1 MSLKISKSERR
12 QILEQHQSLKNVLL
26 KGKVNTDNTLQEQQ
40 AAIGTDKINKA
51 IQVCRGLKG
60 AQLGTIKNPTWT
72 NGQKYAAAI
81 VGDKFYTTL
90 VHSLSTPNDPKY
102 TFFVV
107 TPYTKP
113 DGTSGS
119 KITSNDYWYCK
130 GVDAAAPNT
139 QAQTDDIKK
148 YTDANWKERKDI
160 GATDA
165 QVYDKNLYDQI
176 KIGNTVLFRLKANQQ
191 STGNDQQQTDALA
204 PYVALGGTQTPT
216 NEQSQY
222 WKQLQIP
229 GSERYFGKVITMWF
243 PPNKITN
250 AAAKAAELAGKEAGD
265 QRFDAKTC
273 KGYINQLNQ
282 YFEERNTTRVAPST
296 IEFLR
301 DAVSACGAQH
311 YGKGDFNDFGA
322 SNKILDKLRGK
333 GNGGPLSDSPYRI
346 NF

>member
-1 MSLKISKSERR
+1 MSLKISKSERK

-26 KGKVNTDNTLQEQQ
+26 KGKVNADNTLQEQQ

-51 IQVCRGLKG
+51 IQVCKKMTG

-72 NGQKYAAAI
+72 SGQKYAAAI
-81 VGDKFYTTL
+81 IGSKYYTTL
-90 VHSLSTPNDPKY
+90 VHSLSTPNAPKY

-107 TPYTKP
+107 SPYTKP
-113 DGTSGS
+113 DGTSGN
-119 KITSNDYWYCK
+119 KITSNGWWSCK
-130 GVDAAAPNT
+130 AVDSAAPNT

-191 STGNDQQQTDALA
+191 SIGNDQLQTDALA

-243 PPNKITN
+243 PPNKITV
-250 AAAKAAELAGKEAGD
+250 AAAKAAELANKEAGD
-265 QRFDAKTC
+265 QRFTADTC
-273 KGYINQLNQ
+273 KGYIKQLNQ